1 MNETNN
7 MNNPEDDDSKMTS
20 TPKNDEF
27 RQRNYTRQDLYPFNL
42 LQQAIW
48 VFDVER
54 KSMWWANAASIRMW
68 NATSLESL
76 LERDC
81 ATDMSEA
88 TERQINS
95 YLEGFRRGESFTE
108 LYTFYPLGKS
118 VTGIVRVSGI
128 LADGRLMMMNE
139 FEPIEK
145 IEKEQKNARRTE
157 ILKHI
162 PIAIWQFESNGN
174 MMEQNPESLKAFGG
188 STIVGPSFLDRFID
202 REVGQ
207 HTLTQI
213 LNQQSYCVEACL
225 QTLKG
230 PRWFSIE
237 GRIHR
242 DPITSSN
249 VILCSARD
257 TTEVR
262 QARIEAEQADLEK
275 SEFLAV
281 MAHELRTPLH
291 QVIGY
296 TELLQDT
303 QLSPRQDEYV
313 RTLDASAKSLMTIIN
328 DLLDYSKLEAGKM
341 KFETIPFDP
350 RHVVGGTLAAIA
362 DSAERKGLK
371 LESSFCDDLP
381 VSVAGDPTRVRQILL
396 NLAHN
401 AVKFT
406 ARGSIQIAVRKSATS
421 EIRQDGKTCLRF
433 EVIDTGIG
441 LSDDSMRKLFTKYQQ
456 ANPAI
461 ARNFGGTGLGLSIC
475 KLLVNAIG
483 GHIGV
488 ESKTGQGSTFWFE
501 LPFAINDASGNIKPP
516 VAKQSKPV
524 DKQPAKLK
532 THTGPSLKVLV
543 AEDNLVNQKLAKSL
557 LLRLGHEVFLVENG
571 YDATLEVDRRKYDLV
586 LMDVQMPVMGGMEA
600 TALIRQKY
608 PRSELP
614 IVGLTADF
622 RKAELQKYIDAGMNY
637 CVGKPIRL
645 NELMSTIYKTVH
657 ANSGKVTDE
666 GLRSFTRPCA

>member
-1 MNETNN
+1 
-7 MNNPEDDDSKMTS
+7 
-20 TPKNDEF
+20 
-27 RQRNYTRQDLYPFNL
+27 
-42 LQQAIW
+42 
-48 VFDVER
+48 
-54 KSMWWANAASIRMW
+54 
-68 NATSLESL
+68 
-76 LERDC
+76 
-81 ATDMSEA
+81 
-88 TERQINS
+88 
-95 YLEGFRRGESFTE
+95 
-108 LYTFYPLGKS
+108 
-118 VTGIVRVSGI
+118 
-128 LADGRLMMMNE
+128 MMMNE
-139 FEPIEK
+139 FEPLEK
-145 IEKEQKNARRTE
+145 IEKEQTNARRNE

-174 MMEQNPESLKAFGG
+174 MMEQNPESLNAFGG
-188 STIVGPSFLDRFID
+188 STFLGPSFLDRFVD

-207 HTLTQI
+207 HTLSQI
-213 LNQQSYCVEACL
+213 LTQQSYSVEACL
-225 QTLKG
+225 NTLKG
-230 PRWFSIE
+230 GRWFSIE

-242 DPITSSN
+242 DPITASN

-303 QLSPRQDEYV
+303 QLTPKQDEYV

-341 KFETIPFDP
+341 KLETFPFDP

-362 DSAERKGLK
+362 DTAERKGLT
-371 LESSFCDDLP
+371 LDSSFCDSLP
-381 VSVAGDPTRVRQILL
+381 KSVAGDPTRVRQILL

-406 ARGSIQIAVRKSATS
+406 ATGSICIAIQKS
-421 EIRQDGKTCLRF
+421 EVRQDGKISLRF

-441 LSDDSMRKLFTKYQQ
+441 LSDDAMQKLFTKYQQ
-456 ANPAI
+456 ANSAI
-461 ARNFGGTGLGLSIC
+461 ARNYGGTGLGLSIC

-483 GHIGV
+483 GEIGV

-501 LPFAINDASGNIKPP
+501 LPFETVDATSKSKP
-516 VAKQSKPV
+516 QSKQNS
-524 DKQPAKLK
+524 KPAGTKLGLLES
-532 THTGPSLKVLV
+532 HTGPSLKVLV

-557 LLRLGHEVFLVENG
+557 LLRLGHDVFLVDNG
-571 YDATLEVDRRKYDLV
+571 YDAALEVDKRKYDLV
-586 LMDVQMPVMGGMEA
+586 LMDMQMPVMGGMEA
-600 TALIRQKY
+600 TALIREKHA
-608 PRSELP
+608 RSELP

-645 NELMSTIYKTVH
+645 KELMSTIYKTVY
-657 ANSGKVTDE
+657 ANSSDLKNDD
-666 GLRSFTRPCA
+666 GLRPCSQPCT